1 MMSAMQPE
9 IFVYYRIRAADS
21 AAALAA
27 FRELQEQLA
36 SEGVPVSDLRVLQRQ
51 DSDSSLPTWMEIYGP
66 GLSDPVGLEVRVA
79 AAMAPFVQGLRH
91 RECFTAL

>member
-1 MMSAMQPE
+1 MMSSMQPE

-21 AAALAA
+21 AAALTA
-27 FRELQEQLA
+27 FRKLQEQLA
-36 SEGVPVSDLRVLQRQ
+36 AEAVPISALRVLQRQ
-51 DSDSSLPTWMEIYGP
+51 DSDSSLPTWMEVYGP
-66 GLSDPVGLEVRVA
+66 GLNDPVGLEARVA